1 MSGVTVNYNHLMKI
15 PLDLNHD
22 KPLLW
27 CIEMRFL
34 KYTLLVFGVF
44 LISNFTLAANVDQ
57 IEKAGT
63 KRAEA
68 GVSAQATI
76 NKLADE
82 TQDIVSQY
90 KTELKVLEGLKLYN
104 RLQQKQVDN
113 QNNYLRDLSESIGK
127 IAVIERQIVP
137 LMVSMIDSLDQFIGL
152 DVPFL
157 VEERNDRI
165 ANLRDTL
172 ERPDISVAEKFR
184 KVLEAYEIEI
194 EYGRT
199 IEANNGKLTIGD
211 NVREVHYLRVGRIS
225 YLYQTADGE
234 ETGVWNVD
242 SKSWE
247 IVSPKRYK
255 REVAKGLRLARKEA
269 APDLIIIPV
278 SVTQEIN

>member
-1 MSGVTVNYNHLMKI
+1 MEMS
-15 PLDLNHD
+15 
-22 KPLLW
+22 
-27 CIEMRFL
+27 FL
-34 KYTLLVFGVF
+34 KYTLLVLGIFV
-44 LISNFTLAANVDQ
+44 ISNFTLAASVDQ
-57 IEKAGT
+57 LEKAGT

-68 GVSAQATI
+68 GVTAQVTI
-76 NKLADE
+76 GKLADE

-127 IAVIERQIVP
+127 IAVIERQIIP
-137 LMVSMIDSLDQFIGL
+137 LMIGMIDSLEKFIGL

-165 ANLRDTL
+165 TNLKNTL
-172 ERPDISVAEKFR
+172 ERPDVSVAEKFR

-199 IEANNGKLTIGD
+199 IEATNGKLTIGD

-234 ETGVWNVD
+234 ETGVWSVA

-247 IVSPKRYK
+247 IVPAKIYK
-255 REVAKGLRLARKEA
+255 REVVKGLRLARKEA

>member
-1 MSGVTVNYNHLMKI
+1 MT
-15 PLDLNHD
+15 PLTCDDINQIDLNHD

-27 CIEMRFL
+27 CIEMSFL

-44 LISNFTLAANVDQ
+44 LISNFTLAASVDQ

-82 TQDIVSQY
+82 TQDIVSKY

-113 QNNYLRDLSESIGK
+113 QNHYLSDLSESIGK
-127 IAVIERQIVP
+127 IAIIERQIVP

-157 VEERNDRI
+157 AEERNDRI
-165 ANLRDTL
+165 VNLRDTL
-172 ERPDISVAEKFR
+172 ERPDVSVAEKFR

-211 NVREVHYLRVGRIS
+211 NVREVQYLRVGRIS

-247 IVSPKRYK
+247 IVSPKLYK

>member
-1 MSGVTVNYNHLMKI
+1 MKI

-22 KPLLW
+22 KSLLW
-27 CIEMRFL
+27 CIEMSFL

-44 LISNFTLAANVDQ
+44 LISNFTLAASVDQ

-82 TQDIVSQY
+82 TQNIVSKY

-113 QNNYLRDLSESIGK
+113 QNHYLNDLSESIGK

-165 ANLRDTL
+165 VNLRDTL
-172 ERPDISVAEKFR
+172 ERPDVSVAEKFR

-211 NVREVHYLRVGRIS
+211 NVREVQYLRVGRIS

-247 IVSPKRYK
+247 IVSPKLYK